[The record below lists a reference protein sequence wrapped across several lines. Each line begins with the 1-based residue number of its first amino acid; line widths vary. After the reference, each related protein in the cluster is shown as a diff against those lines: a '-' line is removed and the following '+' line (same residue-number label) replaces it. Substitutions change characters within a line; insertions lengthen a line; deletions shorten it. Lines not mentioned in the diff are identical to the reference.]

1 MEGVIYYLDL
11 FSTVVFA
18 ISGVILARRQKLD
31 ILGAIFLATMTAVG
45 GGTTRDLVL
54 GVKPIFWVA
63 DVTYL
68 YIILITSFTS
78 YILLSRFSAPEKSL
92 RLADALGLATVAV
105 IGTEK
110 AVLLGVSPIIAIAM
124 GVITGIFGGVI
135 RDTLANRTPIVFAD
149 PSLYATAAFFGS
161 LAFVLLHNFSL
172 HLAVF
177 GGIAIT
183 LAIRLAAIFFDLRL
197 PRLLRSD
204 D

>member
-1 MEGVIYYLDL
+1 LTDIIYYLDL

-54 GVKPIFWVA
+54 GFRPVFWVG
-63 DVTYL
+63 DVTYI
-68 YIILITSFTS
+68 YIILATSLISFV
-78 YILLSRFSAPEKSL
+78 LLSKFPAPEKSL

-110 AVLLGVSPIIAIAM
+110 AYVNGLDPLLAIAM

-149 PSLYATAAFFGS
+149 PSLYATAAFFGALS
-161 LAFVLLHNFSL
+161 FVLLAPFS
-172 HLAVF
+172 HDAAVII
-177 GGIAIT
+177 GILLT
-183 LAIRLAAIFFDLRL
+183 LAIRLAAIFFGLRL
-197 PRLLRSD
+197 PDFLRSD
-204 D
+204 S